1 MIIRQI
7 KKRPVQQQVSVD
19 MEGIFA
25 QQAQT
30 RRAAE
35 RVTGRLRYEAEWI
48 AWGTG
53 VATGGT
59 SGSFGA
65 FKGFRVEKR
74 MREQLGFDEGTKFRP
89 PILNYATY
97 NAWLMQT
104 AAEKRM
110 REPLGFEDGRAT

>member
-1 MIIRQI
+1 MIIRHI
-7 KKRPVQQQVSVD
+7 KQHPVQQQVSVD
-19 MEGIFA
+19 MEGIYA

-53 VATGGT
+53 AATGGT

-65 FKGFRVEKR
+65 LKGFRDEKR
-74 MREQLGFDEGTKFRP
+74 MREQLGF
-89 PILNYATY
+89 
-97 NAWLMQT
+97 
-104 AAEKRM
+104 
-110 REPLGFEDGRAT
+110 GRAT

>member
-7 KKRPVQQQVSVD
+7 KQRPVQQVSVD
-19 MEGIFA
+19 LEGIYA

-35 RVTGRLRYEAEWI
+35 RVAGRLRYEAEWI

-53 VATGGT
+53 AATGGT

-65 FKGFRVEKR
+65 LKGFRDEKR
-74 MREQLGFDEGTKFRP
+74 MREQLGF
-89 PILNYATY
+89 
-97 NAWLMQT
+97 
-104 AAEKRM
+104 
-110 REPLGFEDGRAT
+110 GRAT